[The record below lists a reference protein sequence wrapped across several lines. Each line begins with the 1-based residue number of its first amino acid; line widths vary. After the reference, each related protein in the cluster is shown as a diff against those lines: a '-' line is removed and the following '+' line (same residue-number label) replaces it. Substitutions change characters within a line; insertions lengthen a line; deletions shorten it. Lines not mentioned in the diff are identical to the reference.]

1 MRRINILYVITKLE
15 LGGAQKQLLS
25 LISRLDRER
34 FTPFLFTGRVG
45 LLVPEAL
52 SINGLNIKL
61 SKFLERPVNPVK
73 DLLALIE
80 ICRFIKKNRIEI
92 VHTHSSK
99 AGIIG
104 RLAAKLSGVK
114 IIIHTV
120 HGWSFNDYQPFFYR
134 NLYLLLEKITACL
147 THKLIVVSLAD
158 KQKGLSNHIAREH
171 KSTLIPYGINYKEF
185 SSIKPNLRQEL
196 GIASDDLVVGM
207 VACLKAQKSPRDFIK
222 LAFKVNQAMP
232 KVKFLL
238 VGDGLLHKNILKLI
252 NQFNLKNNVFLL
264 GWRKDIPEIMSSLDV
279 FVLTSLWEGLP
290 IVVLEAMALGKPVV
304 VTDTGGVREIIHEG
318 KNGFLVPIGDID
330 AMSGKIVFLLKDK
343 QLRERIGQNALG
355 SLGGNFQI
363 ENMVINTKNL
373 YNSCIE
379 NN

>member
-25 LISRLDRER
+25 LIGCLDRER
-34 FTPFLFTGRVG
+34 FAPFLFTARSG

-61 SKFLERPVNPVK
+61 SKFLERPINPLK
-73 DLLALIE
+73 DLLALIQ

-99 AGIIG
+99 AGILG
-104 RLAAKLSGVK
+104 RLAGKLCGAKA
-114 IIIHTV
+114 IIHTV

-134 NLYLLLEKITACL
+134 NFYILLEKITAWL
-147 THKLIVVSLAD
+147 SHKLIVVSLAD
-158 KQKGLSNHIAREH
+158 KQKGLSCHIASEH
-171 KSTLIPYGINYKEF
+171 KYRLIPYGINYKEF
-185 SSIKPNLRQEL
+185 SSRKPNLRQEL
-196 GIASDDLVVGM
+196 GFTSDDLVVGM
-207 VACLKAQKSPRDFIK
+207 VACLKAQKSPQDFIK

-238 VGDGLLHKNILKLI
+238 AGGGALHKNILKLI
-252 NQFNLKNNVFLL
+252 NRFNLKNNVFLL
-264 GWRKDIPEIMSSLDV
+264 GWRKDIPEIMSSFDV

-290 IVVLEAMALGKPVV
+290 IAALEAMALGKPPV
-304 VTDTGGVREIIHEG
+304 VTDTGGVREIIHDG
-318 KNGFLVPIGDID
+318 KTGFLVPIGDID
-330 AMSGKIVFLLKDK
+330 AMSERIIFLLKDK
-343 QLRERIGQNALG
+343 QLREQIGQNAMG
-355 SLGGNFQI
+355 SLRDNFQK

-379 NN
+379 KD